1 MANTKDKI
9 HELEGMVQAYNMV
22 MDNLCSRELIPSA
35 RDYVKKQR
43 DYCVNKI
50 NKLKIQTT

>member
-43 DYCVNKI
+43 DYCVDKI
-50 NKLKIQTT
+50 NKLKIKTT